1 MRDTEWMSQPRA
13 ELLAALSK
21 RWNEGERSATLEEFD
36 PAFELES
43 PFASVAGE
51 PYRGYAG
58 LEQWMRDLD
67 EQFAEWR
74 TNLED
79 VREVGELVI
88 GIGGVHGRGRASGI
102 EFDVPAAL
110 VAEFGADERIT
121 RPSRPPQPAALAQGV
136 GSETESLL
144 TSMLNVPLLA
154 R

>member
-1 MRDTEWMSQPRA
+1 MSRPHA
-13 ELLAALSK
+13 ELVAALST
-21 RWNEGERSATLEEFD
+21 RWNEGERSVTLEDFD

-43 PFASVAGE
+43 PFAEVAGE

-67 EQFAEWR
+67 EQFAEWQ

-79 VREVGELVI
+79 VREVGDRVI

-110 VAEFGADERIT
+110 VAEFGADDRIT
-121 RPSRPPQPAALAQGV
+121 RARIYTDVNAALQAV
-136 GSETESLL
+136 GLDE
-144 TSMLNVPLLA
+144 
-154 R
+154 